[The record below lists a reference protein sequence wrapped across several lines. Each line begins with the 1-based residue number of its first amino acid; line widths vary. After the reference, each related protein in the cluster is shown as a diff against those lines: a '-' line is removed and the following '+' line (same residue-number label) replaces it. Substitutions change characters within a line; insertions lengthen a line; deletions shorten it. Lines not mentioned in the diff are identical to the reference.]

1 MVINLK
7 IWSLLGPSPNVC
19 GKTSIRF
26 DQSLQIQLL
35 VQPKMLIVQSE
46 ITRGFAE
53 PFHKQASA
61 TSVGITHVQA
71 WAKPKYTLHQ
81 VLSVCSKC
89 HPWTTHPAHCQSAQ
103 LIFFPNNNLRARG
116 RQTSLSGTTAGIGPK
131 RKGNQGQISPSPCCL
146 ALPTPSLFQS
156 GVLFQNYTFILKKK

>member
-1 MVINLK
+1 
-7 IWSLLGPSPNVC
+7 
-19 GKTSIRF
+19 
-26 DQSLQIQLL
+26 
-35 VQPKMLIVQSE
+35 MLIVQSE

-71 WAKPKYTLHQ
+71 WAKPKYT
-81 VLSVCSKC
+81 VYIKSSAYVANVI
-89 HPWTTHPAHCQSAQ
+89 PRTTHPAHCQSAR
-103 LIFFPNNNLRARG
+103 LIFFPNNNLRASG
-116 RQTSLSGTTAGIGPK
+116 CQTSLSGTTAGIGPK